1 MHLELSQRMA
11 VIISWGRSSVMEVGL
26 VHARRLRQAVLR
38 SAFEGGWRRGGRCPA
53 LVLDT
58 RLDIGIT

>member
-1 MHLELSQRMA
+1 
-11 VIISWGRSSVMEVGL
+11 MEVGL